1 MLWKIV
7 GWVLVVL
14 GVLVLAVTMTVGSPE
29 DAEVVGGVARMLA
42 YGIQLTIFG
51 VGMVVTGLM
60 CVIISR
66 LK

>member
-7 GWVLVVL
+7 GGVLIVL
-14 GVLVLAVTMTVGSPE
+14 GLAVLALAMTMGTEGAPE
-29 DAEVVGGVARMLA
+29 FGGVATMLA